1 MQAKG
6 GAQDRDSETMTS
18 TLYYTCMYVCLT
30 ILCVVMCITVH
41 NAIHS
46 ANEGYANVTMSLFL
60 MEELRLNFV
69 YNNLTPRSWHKM
81 HVYVQVKLYGL
92 LTLPATVGYFIFSLA
107 DHSTKFVPTQLQ

>member
-41 NAIHS
+41 S

-81 HVYVQVKLYGL
+81 HVRTGKIIWFVN
-92 LTLPATVGYFIFSLA
+92 LA
-107 DHSTKFVPTQLQ
+107 CHCWLFHFLSCRS

>member
-81 HVYVQVKLYGL
+81 HVRTGKIIWFVNL
-92 LTLPATVGYFIFSLA
+92 ACHCWIFHFLSCR
-107 DHSTKFVPTQLQ
+107 S